1 MQSRAREPARRVGLL
16 LLLKSFQRLG
26 DFVELEEIPP
36 PIVLHVSQKCAGYSV
51 VPITLSDILRAR
63 RVEST

>member
-51 VPITLSDILRAR
+51 VPITLLDILRAR